1 MDKKPDAYKT
11 IGEVSKELNIPTHI
25 LRFWETKF
33 EKLKLV
39 KRKNKHRYYSKED
52 IIFILNIKK
61 MVSEEGYTIKG
72 VQKNL
77 INNKNIVS
85 FNNEEEYLRL
95 INEIKIDINNIINS
109 Q

>member
-1 MDKKPDAYKT
+1 
-11 IGEVSKELNIPTHI
+11 
-25 LRFWETKF
+25 
-33 EKLKLV
+33 
-39 KRKNKHRYYSKED
+39 
-52 IIFILNIKK
+52 